1 MYKILQISIL
11 SLLVFISCTSND
23 PTLTQVKNTLTG
35 RWDVKFYLNDV
46 EQTTTEPYFWTFG
59 ADSTFTYS
67 NKNINTEN
75 QLISWN
81 LNANKYKIIPL
92 ETYKKLS
99 IDYEL
104 SLNNIGITENDCK
117 YVFDLGNHQLKV
129 TYSGNNGYQI
139 LGLPLGVKQF
149 NESSIILFPLV
160 KNKSFEIRLT
170 KK

>member
-1 MYKILQISIL
+1 MYKIFQISTL
-11 SLLVFISCTSND
+11 SLLVFISCTS
-23 PTLTQVKNTLTG
+23 QESSIIQGKNALTG
-35 RWDVKFYLNDV
+35 RWDVKFYLNNI

-104 SLNNIGITENDCK
+104 SLNNIGITESDCK
-117 YVFDLGNHQLKV
+117 YVFDLGNHQLSV
-129 TYSGNNGYQI
+129 IYSGNNAYQI
-139 LGLPLGVKQF
+139 LGLPLGVKQY